1 MPHRIV
7 IAVLAAFVLSASV
20 SAQSPRSYR
29 LQLKPDAKISD
40 GSAAFVEGTSNAKGD
55 RFFVE
60 NLSIIQPVIVT
71 LITETP
77 DADVR
82 LQLSKYRFD
91 VADKSASTK
100 GTGKATFKLRT
111 QGEMKIVVSG
121 AGSHKYQLVVWAGSE
136 LKPEPPSVVL
146 KGGVSG
152 DSRGPWLW
160 VLLGLAVAG
169 VAAYAVVRRKKGATH
184 AVLAVIGAALLSSAA
199 QAQTPRGITAERLWE
214 DADQLLELAE
224 LGSETLR
231 NFRDFQEAF
240 EHLNEDD
247 GQYDPD
253 YTPEGMPEVPI
264 SCTTEECQQCYESAI
279 GRLNFTRVT
288 LEQLRAIYQSTTNMA
303 DKAMSFGDSASGVHA
318 LSGLSWQYSKRGI
331 EAELAKLGRSYDDK
345 YTALL
350 GTLRSSL
357 DQMAVC
363 ERDHFDNPD
372 WYNRFGFI
380 YYTFMEDRYR
390 R

>member
-1 MPHRIV
+1 M
-7 IAVLAAFVLSASV
+7 SA
-20 SAQSPRSYR
+20 
-29 LQLKPDAKISD
+29 
-40 GSAAFVEGTSNAKGD
+40 GSAAFVEGTAGAAGD

-71 LITETP
+71 LVAQNPE
-77 DADVR
+77 ADVR

-111 QGEMKIVVSG
+111 QGEMKIVVTG
-121 AGSHKYQLVVWAGSE
+121 TPGSKYQLVVWAGPE
-136 LKPEPPSVVL
+136 LKPEPPAVVL

-152 DSRGPWLW
+152 ESRGPWMW
-160 VLLGLAVAG
+160 VALGLIAAGLLVFGVMRSRKKAGHAAVAL
-169 VAAYAVVRRKKGATH
+169 VAAG
-184 AVLAVIGAALLSSAA
+184 LMSASV
-199 QAQTPRGITAERLWE
+199 QAQGPRAITAERLWE
-214 DADQLLELAE
+214 DVDQLLEFAE

-231 NFRDFQEAF
+231 NFRDFQDAF
-240 EHLNEDD
+240 EHLNDD
-247 GQYDPD
+247 DAQYDPD
-253 YTPEGMPEVPI
+253 YTPDGMPEVPI
-264 SCTTEECQQCYESAI
+264 SCTTEECQQCYERSI

-288 LEQLRAIYQSTTNMA
+288 FEQLRAIYQSTTNMA

-331 EAELAKLGRSYDDK
+331 EAELAKLGKTYDEK
-345 YTALL
+345 YTGLL

-357 DQMAVC
+357 DEMAAC
-363 ERDHFDNPD
+363 EREHFDNPD

>member
-7 IAVLAAFVLSASV
+7 IAAFAAIVFSAGV

-29 LQLKPDAKISD
+29 LQLKPHAQVSA
-40 GSAAFVEGTSNAKGD
+40 GSAAFVQGTASAAGD

-77 DADVR
+77 GADVR

-121 AGSHKYQLVVWAGSE
+121 ADSSKYQLIVWAGSE
-136 LKPEPPSVVL
+136 LKPDPPPVVL

-152 DSRGPWLW
+152 ESRGPWLW
-160 VLLGLAVAG
+160 VLLGIVAIG
-169 VAAYAVVRRKKGATH
+169 IALFAMKRRGKGATY
-184 AVLAVIGAALLSSAA
+184 ALLAVCGAALLSSTA
-199 QAQTPRGITAERLWE
+199 QAQTPRGITPDRLWQ
-214 DADQLLELAE
+214 DADKLLELAE
-224 LGSETLR
+224 LGSDTLR
-231 NFRDFQEAF
+231 DFREFQEAF
-240 EHLNEDD
+240 EHLNEGD

-264 SCTTEECQQCYESAI
+264 SCTTEECQQCYERAI

-288 LEQLRAIYQSTTNMA
+288 FEQLRAIYQSTTNMA

-331 EAELAKLGRSYDDK
+331 ETELATLGRSYDEK
-345 YTALL
+345 YTGLL

-357 DQMAVC
+357 DEMAAC
-363 ERDHFDNPD
+363 EREHFDNPD